1 MRLYIYF
8 ISFFFSVTLCAQSS
22 IPQVLGKLNKETIP
36 YIKVNE
42 LNELAEKNNLVF
54 LDAREPKEYKVS
66 HIQNAIS
73 VGFNYFNSKK
83 VEAVVKDKNTNIIV
97 YCSIGV
103 RSEQIGEKLKKL
115 GYKNLHNLYGG
126 IFEYKNSGGQ
136 VVNNQ
141 NKVTDSVH
149 TFNKTW
155 SLFLT
160 KGIKVYED

>member
-1 MRLYIYF
+1 MRLYFYF
-8 ISFFFSVTLCAQSS
+8 ISLFFSVTLCAQS
-22 IPQVLGKLNKETIP
+22 IPQVLKKLNKETIP

-42 LNELAEKNNLVF
+42 LHALAEKINFVF
-54 LDAREPKEYKVS
+54 LDAREPKEYEVS
-66 HIQNAIS
+66 HIQDAIL

-83 VEAVVKDKNTNIIV
+83 VEAAVKDKNTNIIV

-141 NKVTDSVH
+141 NEVTDSVH

-160 KGIKVYED
+160 KGIKVYEN